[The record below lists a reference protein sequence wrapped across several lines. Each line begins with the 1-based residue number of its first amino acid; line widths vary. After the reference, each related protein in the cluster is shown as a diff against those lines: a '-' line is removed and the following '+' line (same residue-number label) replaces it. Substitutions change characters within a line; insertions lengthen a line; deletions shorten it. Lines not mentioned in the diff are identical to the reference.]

1 MDDVSKQINEQGKVH
16 TELPDV
22 PDPVTE
28 EQIKA
33 MATKIEKA
41 KVEKKTTKKVSKNTS
56 KKKEPLEDLEVAD
69 GKEKEEDV
77 SEAPE
82 IGDLEY
88 ADGKERDD
96 VDLIEEE
103 EKIYGIHQLSPFGT
117 ADTRVFKRKLENMDL
132 GQKKTLSQRVG
143 GRSYANDAS
152 MDQELNKLFNMW
164 CSRNKVFQTNASKKA
179 EKGARSEAFEGSE
192 SVNALEEKLK
202 SKTLS
207 DLQATASRLGFN
219 PGFDRNKL
227 ITLIKQEYQRQS

>member
-1 MDDVSKQINEQGKVH
+1 MAKKNINK
-16 TELPDV
+16 
-22 PDPVTE
+22 
-28 EQIKA
+28 
-33 MATKIEKA
+33 
-41 KVEKKTTKKVSKNTS
+41 KNTY
-56 KKKEPLEDLEVAD
+56 KLKEEFAEDLATGVENDEVINDPLEDLEQAN
-69 GKEKEEDV
+69 GKVEEESKASEKPDL
-77 SEAPE
+77 A
-82 IGDLEY
+82 DLEY

-96 VDLIEEE
+96 IDLIEEE
-103 EKIYGIHQLSPFGT
+103 EKIYGVHQLSPFGT

-143 GRSYANDAS
+143 GRSYANDSS
-152 MDQELNKLFNMW
+152 MDQELTKQFNMW